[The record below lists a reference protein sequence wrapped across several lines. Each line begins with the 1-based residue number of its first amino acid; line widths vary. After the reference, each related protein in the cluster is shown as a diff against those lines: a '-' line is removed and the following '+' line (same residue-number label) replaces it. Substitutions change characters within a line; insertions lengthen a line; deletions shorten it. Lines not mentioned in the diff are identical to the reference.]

1 MSKQLDAMS
10 LFAQIEEPRLRQV
23 TSFNQN
29 AVTDRVAD
37 TYWNKCLNIIKDNVS
52 GSVFSTWFEPIKA
65 LSYHNELLTVK
76 VPSQFFCEW
85 IEGHYYSLLQ
95 KTIFEV
101 LGEGAK
107 VKYHID
113 VAKDVPV
120 SDSITLPAFKYPPS
134 NLQINSAFAPA
145 VSSQAAEPMCT
156 NLNAR
161 YTFENLVVGESNQ
174 LAISAANAVANNP
187 GGTRFNPLF
196 IYGNAGLGKTH
207 ISEAIGNHIAQKNK
221 RLKVRYITTD
231 EFTIEFVNA
240 IHNNKI
246 NDFKSLYRSVDVL
259 IIDDIQF
266 LTSKEK
272 TQDNFFHIFNALH
285 QLGKQ
290 IVLTSDKPPKDL
302 KDIDERL
309 ISRFQW
315 GLTVDVQQPD
325 LEMRIALLNKKAE
338 DEGIDLPYEVSE
350 FIARHVTSNIRELE
364 GTLITMLAKHTFDR
378 KEINLSLAKEIVEG
392 IAIIEDRPLTIDIIK
407 EKVAK
412 FYNISVEIME
422 SKTRKHEIAL
432 ARQMSMFLAK
442 QMTELSLKGIGSHF
456 GGRDH
461 STVMHSCQT
470 IENYLVIDK
479 TVKNAYEM
487 IKKQLETR

>member
-10 LFAQIEEPRLRQV
+10 LFAQIEEKQFK
-23 TSFNQN
+23 TSNI
-29 AVTDRVAD
+29 APKGVITDRVAD

-65 LSYHNELLTVK
+65 LSYQNELLTVK

-95 KTIFEV
+95 KTVFEV
-101 LGEGAK
+101 LGESAK

-120 SDSITLPAFKYPPS
+120 SDSIILPAFKYPPS
-134 NLQINSAFAPA
+134 KIQINSAFASTA
-145 VSSQAAEPMCT
+145 SNVNQEMMCT

-161 YTFENLVVGESNQ
+161 YTFDNLVIGESNQ

-207 ISEAIGNHIAQKNK
+207 ISEAIGNHIVQKNK
-221 RLKVRYITTD
+221 KLNVRYITTD

-246 NDFKSLYRSVDVL
+246 NDFKSLYRTVDVL

-266 LTSKEK
+266 LTNKEK
-272 TQDNFFHIFNALH
+272 TQDNFFHIFNTLH

-290 IVLTSDKPPKDL
+290 IILTSDKPPKDL

-325 LEMRIALLNKKAE
+325 LEMRMALLNKKAE
-338 DEGIDLPYEVSE
+338 DEGIEMPFDVSE
-350 FIARHVTSNIRELE
+350 FIARNVTSNIRELE

-378 KEINLSLAKEIVEG
+378 KEINLSLAREIVEG
-392 IAIIEDRPLTIDIIK
+392 IAIIEYRPLTIDIIK

-412 FYNISVEIME
+412 FYNLSVEIIE

-432 ARQMSMFLAK
+432 ARQMAMFLAK
-442 QMTELSLKGIGSHF
+442 QLTELSLKSIGSHF

-470 IENYLVIDK
+470 IENYLVIEK
-479 TVKNAYEM
+479 AVKNAYDI